1 MTSRVA
7 NSIAALGLTLA
18 GLAVLG
24 GTSGAASPRVV
35 APPCTAAHLSEKT
48 GPANGTAGTTYYSLR
63 FFNQGANAC
72 TLRGIPSAQPVV
84 TAAHTPVGGA
94 SVKQTQGARGK
105 IVTLAAHHGVANA
118 QLGVVDSGNFG
129 QTQCGPKNVNGV
141 VVTIGAMK
149 FYFNLPVQPVCK
161 KLSSTRIL
169 GFALGL

>member
-1 MTSRVA
+1 MNSRIA

-18 GLAVLG
+18 GLVALG
-24 GTSGAASPRVV
+24 GTSVASSPRVV
-35 APPCTAAHLSEKT
+35 APQCTAAHLNVRT

-84 TAAHTPVGGA
+84 TTARTPVGGA
-94 SVKQTQGARGK
+94 SVKQKQGARGM
-105 IVTLAAHHGVANA
+105 IVTLPAHHGVANA

-129 QTQCGPKNVNGV
+129 QSQCGPKNVNGV

-149 FYFNLPVQPVCK
+149 FYFKLPVQPVCK
-161 KLSSTRIL
+161 NLSSTRIL
-169 GFALGL
+169 GFAAGL

>member
-35 APPCTAAHLSEKT
+35 APPCTAAHLSVKT

-149 FYFNLPVQPVCK
+149 FYFKLPVQPVCK